1 MNLLTS
7 RRTVRNFEINHKI
20 PRNIFK
26 KIIKDT
32 SYAPSSFNLQ
42 PWHFFIIE
50 TLENK
55 KKLAICLDDGNRNQ
69 LETSS
74 AMILIFGNIYK
85 KELKKKIYNNLEIS
99 KKEIIFK
106 KINNY
111 YDSMTNEEIKNELFL
126 ECGIV
131 SLQLMLS
138 AKNYGYETCPIG
150 GFNKKKLNEFFN
162 IEKKYLPILIVAI
175 GKKAK
180 QNEKSKTFKL
190 EAEEFT
196 HWL

>member
-7 RRTVRNFEINHKI
+7 RRAIRTFENNHKI
-20 PRNIFK
+20 PRNVFK
-26 KIIKDT
+26 KILKDT

-55 KKLAICLDDGNRNQ
+55 KKLAICLNNGNRSQ

-74 AMILIFGNIYK
+74 AMILIFGDINK
-85 KELKKKIYNNLEIS
+85 KELKTKIYNDLETS

-150 GFNKKKLNEFFN
+150 GFNKKKINELFK

-175 GKKAK
+175 GKKVTK
-180 QNEKSKTFKL
+180 DEETKNFKM
-190 EAEEFT
+190 ETTDFT